1 MADFIVQDTEP
12 IIKVDSL
19 GIGLGTIQDIQRLSL
34 DDTEYLVVGDGM
46 GTANNNSN
54 QQDTKWNMYVNHEG
68 VAINTSRF
76 ITSNYRQPNASL
88 YVNRNIQCDGIIN
101 AHGIQFS
108 NISISGEI
116 GSNAL
121 IDLINSVNVLSQSQP
136 FKTGVATYFN
146 NLYDMKYLV
155 NNIYT
160 PNYLTLGGLVDTNY
174 NQHPLNINST
184 PNNDFNNIHIALRND
199 TYNTSTDELSK
210 LSIGIIGG
218 SNISPAVIATTKGMP
233 LEFHINKSAD
243 EINALY
249 NREAIPTYLNDAQYA
264 AMTIDNNGNVCI
276 GKNMAANITYYKNV
290 LFNGVSSNL
299 AYTKQTRLDVKGTA
313 KFDDVIIYDNFANSY
328 KHIDEVY
335 IRADGVGS
343 IRPSQITAG
352 IFTGSGYTFN
362 NIEVLE
368 KVNSKYINAS
378 TELTAQHIAAN
389 NITITQNATFRGTTN
404 FVNTTALSMNR
415 LEIVNDLVIGGIR
428 VNPINISD
436 ETLGYTTITS
446 NINTADGVNKYFFTY
461 VHSNIANLDANRNI
475 SFPNKLSVGANT
487 GEGFGGVVN
496 VFKTMS
502 SNNNFEVILQE
513 KVNNDKYIANIGR
526 LSYLDFYDN
535 SLLINT
541 NAVAGKQHNM
551 YFYPSFD
558 ISKLENNVF
567 RPNLLNTPPMLSIT
581 NTGLGVNRKLPHEGI
596 HLDINGKI
604 AATDYLLYKDDVL
617 TKMSG
622 FVYNGAKNYFNI
634 YNENTYKYCI
644 NYDNISAYAT
654 KMRGLNVKQGIN
666 SDAYYQND
674 KLIETLQV
682 TNNPSSFYTNKK
694 ISLGWS
700 GEDVHLPLQIRNTNI
715 EDYNHSIIRIFR
727 GVRGGGL
734 HNNAD
739 FSGLDICEYDRD
751 LRADRDLEKW
761 FIYKNHKYNDI
772 DSRDVARIGPLQIGY
787 TDKTI
792 EPTSFGMSMYYNT
805 LNSNY
810 HVDFN
815 NPNVSYDF
823 LKEDKNVAVSIH
835 GDLDV
840 YGNINIVDNTSNN
853 YNFRLKRLEGLTE
866 LTKYI
871 DVVSVSNILYKNILD
886 YNDIEYSGKNIVFK
900 PTKSIVVD
908 SIVNTDIPF
917 VVKQNNDG
925 LSVAKF
931 ITYTSNVLTDN
942 SGGGSGSGDG
952 INHNRDYSAI
962 ELGIYKFNDFNAS
975 YDKDITNI
983 KNMVQILVSNNNNI
997 QTDNT
1002 NLTFSYYKNDSNNHF
1017 YHPFVEFNNSFSKTY
1032 MHLGQGESGYNSNI
1046 SLHIDDDNKY
1056 GLQLTNSYNP
1066 VKINMLNIAGDR
1078 NKYST
1083 ISTGGANNNYR
1094 FTIDAAVVAANTE
1107 PAESDLLNILTID
1120 PYTTGIN
1127 LRDGVR
1133 YGFNETEPQQTMSIN
1148 SEYDEQTMLINARY
1162 TKDYIYSKVSVNS
1175 SNLVLTKPMAGAAAT
1190 DYWDNSTKTYST
1202 TFVNSISPEFI
1213 PVYDIFGSNIG
1224 GSGGSGSD
1232 PNGSG
1237 SGSGVVVYKTLT
1249 ATKNITYL
1257 SIHSNID
1264 LSYKFNE
1271 TNANI
1276 INTDYK
1282 ATDIIIDGAGAAAA
1296 APSYRIDFNKENLP
1310 ENDRQLFSITPLLS
1324 DTSNEIIGLDEMR
1337 LVNNQTSN
1345 IFNITLN
1352 NNIISK
1358 NYNFSC
1364 VFNNIYNVPSHL
1376 LGITTSNTVFTSN
1389 YRMVVDT
1396 ARGVSSNII
1405 SVNNEIYS
1413 YLPNVN
1419 SATKNI
1425 SKVFVN
1431 KNVIKLGDFNSLSNV
1446 FVDATTSNIVCYNYT
1461 SGASTAYSY
1470 TGKFAIHRTNT
1481 LSINSSNILPNTLT
1495 NSNYILNYTSNIIYA
1510 NANASGGSGDY
1521 NNISNIIN
1529 ITTSNEIVDTAFDT
1543 ELIYA
1548 ASNILINDEFS
1559 LYGAGLS
1566 NTIIIDEYF
1575 RRYTHNT
1582 HNNSN
1587 INIQLTT
1594 FNKTNLKPHI
1604 ILANSVK
1611 DDYTDRNSLI
1621 NEIYS
1626 YDGNL
1631 LINYS
1636 DNQLIHP
1643 QLLIDKVGN
1652 IQFYGDVKTSNDLY
1666 ISGNIF
1672 NVSGSNIIEELDR
1685 KIAKLGANSSLLLLE
1700 SIDILNSIVALK
1712 DNNMSNYLITTSNI
1726 LVSRTDL
1733 NDQNASNYILT
1744 TSNNLVSTV
1753 SVNDDNASNYILSTS
1768 NNLIA
1773 KVSEND
1779 NNSSNYIRSTSNN
1792 LIAKVSENDNNSSNY
1807 IRSTSN
1813 NLVSKIRENDENAS
1827 NYIRTTSNIL
1837 VSRTDLSDTNAS
1849 NYIRTTSNNISRRIT
1864 DLTTDMITE
1873 NLGAAKKFIINNAYD
1888 NHLSIYGNL
1897 MVSSNLIVRGAST
1910 TLDTEVYMTEKL
1922 EITNSGNSSNSSNT
1936 TQALAVKQNDTIN
1949 DIIRASNRDSNVFTL
1964 GNNGDVKIL
1973 GEYIRRGRDVVMDTS
1988 NYVRTTSN
1996 IFSKNLLDNVA
2007 TLNDSLRISNTQN
2020 SNYILSSSNNLVVSI
2035 NSIKSAWV
2043 ISASNVYSMT
2053 NVSIGTTSNIDTLT
2067 VDGAIICSKGITTSF
2082 SDNRLKNYTS
2092 NIANPIDLINRLNGF
2107 HFVPNDLAM
2116 NYGFTK
2122 TPDVGLSAQEV
2133 QSILPEIVRLA
2144 PFDMTRDTHNNIVSK
2159 SGDDYLT
2166 ICYEKMAPLFVECI
2180 KALKKE
2186 LNELRCEVAELRAA
2200 SDRRG

>member
-54 QQDTKWNMYVNHEG
+54 QQDTKWNMYVNHDG

-121 IDLINSVNVLSQSQP
+121 IDLIQSVNVLSQSQP
-136 FKTGVATYFN
+136 FKTGVATYYN

-199 TYNTSTDELSK
+199 TYNTSTEELSK

-249 NREAIPTYLNDAQYA
+249 NREAVPTYLNDAQFA

-276 GKNMAANITYYKNV
+276 GKNLAANITYYKNV

-299 AYTKQTRLDVKGTA
+299 VYTKQTRLDVKGAA

-352 IFTGSGYTFN
+352 IFNGSSYTFN
-362 NIEVLE
+362 NIDVIEAV
-368 KVNSKYINAS
+368 KSKYVNAT
-378 TELTAQHIAAN
+378 TELTAESIAAN
-389 NITITQNATFRGTTN
+389 NITISHNATFRGTTN
-404 FVNTTALSMNR
+404 FVNTTTLTMNR
-415 LEIVNDLVIGGIR
+415 LEIANDLVIGGIR

-446 NINTADGVNKYFFTY
+446 DTNTADGVNKYFFTY

-496 VFKTMS
+496 IFKTRS

-513 KVNNDKYIANIGR
+513 KVNDDKFIANIGH

-541 NAVAGKQHNM
+541 NAVEGKHHNM

-581 NTGLGVNRKLPHEGI
+581 NTGLGVNTKLPHEGI

-622 FVYNGAKNYFNI
+622 FVYNGSKNYFNI

-644 NYDNISAYAT
+644 NYDNIGAYST
-654 KMRGLNVKQGIN
+654 KMRGLNVKFGIN

-674 KLIETLQV
+674 KIIETLQV

-715 EDYNHSIIRIFR
+715 EDYNHSIIRIYR

-751 LRADRDLEKW
+751 LRADRDLDKW

-810 HVDFN
+810 HIDFN

-823 LKEDKNVAVSIH
+823 LKEDKNVAVSIY

-840 YGNINIVDNTSNN
+840 YGNINIVDRGDTSNN

-871 DVVSVSNILYKNILD
+871 DVVSVSNILYKNIID

-931 ITYTSNVLTDN
+931 ITYTSNVL
-942 SGGGSGSGDG
+942 SSGSGSSGDG

-975 YDKDITNI
+975 YDKDATNI

-1002 NLTFSYYKNDSNNHF
+1002 NLTFSYYKNDSNNDF

-1056 GLQLTNSYNP
+1056 GLQLTNSFNP
-1066 VKINMLNIAGDR
+1066 VKINMVNIAGDR

-1094 FTIDAAVVAANTE
+1094 FTIDAAVVAADTE
-1107 PAESDLLNILTID
+1107 PVDSELLNILTID

-1162 TKDYIYSKVSVNS
+1162 TKDYIYSRVSVNT
-1175 SNLVLTKPMAGAAAT
+1175 SNLVLTKPMAAGAA

-1202 TFVNSISPEFI
+1202 TYNNSISPVFV
-1213 PVYDIFGSNIG
+1213 PTYDIFGSNLE
-1224 GSGGSGSD
+1224 SGSSSIT
-1232 PNGSG
+1232 NA
-1237 SGSGVVVYKTLT
+1237 VVYKTLT
-1249 ATKNITYL
+1249 AVKKITYL

-1264 LSYKFNE
+1264 LTYKFND

-1282 ATDIIIDGAGAAAA
+1282 ATDIIIDTT
-1296 APSYRIDFNKENLP
+1296 PTYRIDFNKENMP

-1324 DTSNEIIGLDEMR
+1324 DTSNVIIGLDEMR

-1358 NYNFSC
+1358 NYYFSC
-1364 VFNNIYNVPSHL
+1364 IFNNIYNVPSHL

-1396 ARGVSSNII
+1396 TRGVSSNII

-1419 SATKNI
+1419 NATKNI

-1461 SGASTAYSY
+1461 SGTSTAYSY
-1470 TGKFAIHRTNT
+1470 KGRFAIHRTNT

-1495 NSNYILNYTSNIIYA
+1495 NSNYILNYTSNIRYV
-1510 NANASGGSGDY
+1510 NANASAGTY

-1529 ITTSNEIVDTAFDT
+1529 ITTSNEIVDGAYDT

-1548 ASNILINDEFS
+1548 SSNIQINDEFS

-1566 NTIIIDEYF
+1566 NSIIIDEYF
-1575 RRYTHNT
+1575 RHYTH
-1582 HNNSN
+1582 NSN
-1587 INIQLTT
+1587 INIQLTN

-1604 ILANSVK
+1604 ILGNSVK

-1636 DNQLIHP
+1636 DNQFIHP
-1643 QLLIDKVGN
+1643 QLLIDKLGN

-1672 NVSGSNIIEELDR
+1672 NVGGKNVIEDLDR
-1685 KIAKLGANSSLLLLE
+1685 KISSLGTNNCNLLLE
-1700 SIDILNSIVALK
+1700 SFQMLNTDIQFK
-1712 DNNMSNYLITTSNI
+1712 DISLSNYVFATNNRLVARGTLDDQNSSNYVLSTSNMLVAHITLNDQNSSNYVRSTSNMLVSHIALNDQNSSNYVRSTSNMLVSHIAANDQNASNYVRSTSNI
-1726 LVSRTDL
+1726 FVSLTSL
-1733 NDQNASNYILT
+1733 NDQNASNYIRN
-1744 TSNNLVSTV
+1744 TSNMLVAHIAA
-1753 SVNDDNASNYILSTS
+1753 NDHNASNYTLS
-1768 NNLIA
+1768 
-1773 KVSEND
+1773 
-1779 NNSSNYIRSTSNN
+1779 
-1792 LIAKVSENDNNSSNY
+1792 
-1807 IRSTSN
+1807 
-1813 NLVSKIRENDENAS
+1813 AS
-1827 NYIRTTSNIL
+1827 NI
-1837 VSRTDLSDTNAS
+1837 
-1849 NYIRTTSNNISRRIT
+1849 ISRRIT
-1864 DLTTDMITE
+1864 NLTTDMINE
-1873 NLGAAKKFIINNAYD
+1873 NVWGAKKFIINNAYD
-1888 NHLSIYGNL
+1888 NNLSVYGNL
-1897 MVSSNLIVRGAST
+1897 TVSSNLIVLGAST
-1910 TLDTEVYMTEKL
+1910 TLETEVYTTERL
-1922 EITNSGNSSNSSNT
+1922 EITNANNT
-1936 TQALAVKQNDTIN
+1936 TRALVIKQNDAIN
-1949 DIIRASNRDSNVFTL
+1949 DIIQASNRDGQVFAL
-1964 GNNGDVKIL
+1964 GNNGDVRIS

-2007 TLNDSLRISNTQN
+2007 YLNDTLRISDRHN
-2020 SNYILSSSNNLVVSI
+2020 SNYILASSNNLAFSI

-2043 ISASNVYSMT
+2043 ITTSNVYSLT
-2053 NVSIGTTSNIDTLT
+2053 NVSIGTASNIDTLT

-2144 PFDMTRDTHNNIVSK
+2144 PFDMKRDTYNNIVSK
-2159 SGDDYLT
+2159 SGDDFLT
-2166 ICYEKMAPLFVECI
+2166 ICYEKMAPLFVEAI

-2186 LNELRCEVAELRAA
+2186 LNELREEVAELRAA
-2200 SDRRG
+2200 NERRG

>member
-54 QQDTKWNMYVNHEG
+54 QQNTKWNMYVNHDG

-121 IDLINSVNVLSQSQP
+121 IDLIESVNVLSQSQP
-136 FKTGVATYFN
+136 FKTGVATYYN

-199 TYNTSTDELSK
+199 TYNTGTEELSK

-233 LEFHINKSAD
+233 LEFHINKSAV

-249 NREAIPTYLNDAQYA
+249 NREAVPTYLNDAQFA

-276 GKNMAANITYYKNV
+276 GKNLAANITYYKNV

-299 AYTKQTRLDVKGTA
+299 AYTKQTRLDVKGAA
-313 KFDDVIIYDNFANSY
+313 KFDDIIIYDNFANNY
-328 KHIDEVY
+328 KHIDDVY

-352 IFTGSGYTFN
+352 IFNGNSYTFN
-362 NIEVLE
+362 NIDVIEAV
-368 KVNSKYINAS
+368 KSKYVNAT
-378 TELTAQHIAAN
+378 TELTAESIAAN
-389 NITITQNATFRGTTN
+389 NITISQNATFRGTTN
-404 FVNTTALSMNR
+404 FVNTTSLSMNR
-415 LEIVNDLVIGGIR
+415 LEIANDLVIGGIR

-446 NINTADGVNKYFFTY
+446 DTNSADGVNKYFFTY

-496 VFKTMS
+496 IFKTRS

-513 KVNNDKYIANIGR
+513 KVNDDKFIANIGR

-541 NAVAGKQHNM
+541 NAVEGKHNNM

-581 NTGLGVNRKLPHEGI
+581 NTGIGVNTKLPHEGI

-604 AATDYLLYKDDVL
+604 AATDYLLYKDDVI
-617 TKMSG
+617 TRMTG
-622 FVYNGAKNYFNI
+622 FVYNGSKNYFNI

-644 NYDNISAYAT
+644 NYDNISAYST

-715 EDYNHSIIRIFR
+715 EDYNHSIIRIYR

-810 HVDFN
+810 HIDFN

-823 LKEDKNVAVSIH
+823 LKEDKNVAVSIY

-840 YGNINIVDNTSNN
+840 YGNINIVDRGDSSNN
-853 YNFRLKRLEGLTE
+853 YNFRLKRLEGLTD

-871 DVVSVSNILYKNILD
+871 DVVSVSNILYKNIID

-917 VVKQNNDG
+917 VVKQNNDR

-931 ITYTSNVLTDN
+931 ITYTSNVLTAN
-942 SGGGSGSGDG
+942 ASSGSVADG
-952 INHNRDYSAI
+952 INHNHDYSAI
-962 ELGIYKFNDFNAS
+962 ELGIYKFNDFNVS
-975 YDKDITNI
+975 YDKDLNNI
-983 KNMVQILVSNNNNI
+983 KNMVQILVSNNNDI
-997 QTDNT
+997 QTENT
-1002 NLTFSYYKNDSNNHF
+1002 NLTFSYYKNDSNNKF

-1032 MHLGQGESGYNSNI
+1032 MHLGQGTSGYNSNI

-1056 GLQLTNSYNP
+1056 GLQLTNSFNP
-1066 VKINMLNIAGDR
+1066 VKINMVNIAGDR

-1094 FTIDAAVVAANTE
+1094 FTINAAVVAANTE
-1107 PAESDLLNILTID
+1107 PVESDMLNILTID

-1162 TKDYIYSKVSVNS
+1162 TKDYIYSKVSVNT
-1175 SNLVLTKPMAGAAAT
+1175 SNLVLTKPVAAE
-1190 DYWDNSTKTYST
+1190 YWDNSAKTYST
-1202 TFVNSISPEFI
+1202 TYNNSISPVFV
-1213 PVYDIFGSNIG
+1213 PTYDIFGSNI
-1224 GSGGSGSD
+1224 D
-1232 PNGSG
+1232 SG
-1237 SGSGVVVYKTLT
+1237 SGITNTVVYKTLT
-1249 ATKNITYL
+1249 AVKKITYL

-1264 LSYKFNE
+1264 LTYKFND

-1282 ATDIIIDGAGAAAA
+1282 ATDIIIDTT
-1296 APSYRIDFNKENLP
+1296 PTYRIDFNKENMP
-1310 ENDRQLFSITPLLS
+1310 ENDRQLFSITPQLS
-1324 DTSNEIIGLDEMR
+1324 DTNNVIIGLDEMR

-1358 NYNFSC
+1358 NYYFSC
-1364 VFNNIYNVPSHL
+1364 IFNNIYNVPSHL

-1396 ARGVSSNII
+1396 TRGVSSNII

-1419 SATKNI
+1419 NATKNI

-1461 SGASTAYSY
+1461 SGTSTAYSY
-1470 TGKFAIHRTNT
+1470 KGRFAIHRTNT

-1495 NSNYILNYTSNIIYA
+1495 NSNYMLNYTSNIIYA
-1510 NANASGGSGDY
+1510 NADTSAGVY

-1529 ITTSNEIVDTAFDT
+1529 ITTSNEIVDGAYNT

-1548 ASNILINDEFS
+1548 SSNIRINDEFS

-1566 NTIIIDEYF
+1566 NSIIIDEYF
-1575 RRYTHNT
+1575 RHYTH
-1582 HNNSN
+1582 NSN
-1587 INIQLTT
+1587 INIQLTN

-1604 ILANSVK
+1604 ILGNSVK

-1636 DNQLIHP
+1636 DNQFVHP
-1643 QLLIDKVGN
+1643 QLLIDKLGN

-1672 NVSGSNIIEELDR
+1672 NVGGKNVIEDLDR
-1685 KIAKLGANSSLLLLE
+1685 KISSLGTNNCNLLLE
-1700 SIDILNSIVALK
+1700 SFQMLNTDIQFK
-1712 DNNMSNYLITTSNI
+1712 DISLSNYVLATNNRLIARGTLDDQNSSNYVRSTSNMLVAHI
-1726 LVSRTDL
+1726 TLNDQNSSNYVRSTSNMLVSHIAANDQNSSNYVRSTSNML
-1733 NDQNASNYILT
+1733 VAHIAANDQNASNYVRI
-1744 TSNNLVSTV
+1744 TSNIFVSLASLNDQSASNYVRSTSNMLVAHIAANNQNASNYTLATSNLVST
-1753 SVNDDNASNYILSTS
+1753 
-1768 NNLIA
+1768 
-1773 KVSEND
+1773 
-1779 NNSSNYIRSTSNN
+1779 
-1792 LIAKVSENDNNSSNY
+1792 
-1807 IRSTSN
+1807 
-1813 NLVSKIRENDENAS
+1813 
-1827 NYIRTTSNIL
+1827 
-1837 VSRTDLSDTNAS
+1837 
-1849 NYIRTTSNNISRRIT
+1849 RIT
-1864 DLTTDMITE
+1864 SLTTDMINE
-1873 NLGAAKKFIINNAYD
+1873 NAWGAKKFIINNAYD
-1888 NHLSIYGNL
+1888 NNLSVYGNL
-1897 MVSSNLIVRGAST
+1897 TVSSNLIVLGAST
-1910 TLDTEVYMTEKL
+1910 TLETEVYTTERL
-1922 EITNSGNSSNSSNT
+1922 EITNANNT
-1936 TQALAVKQNDTIN
+1936 TRALVIKQNDAIN
-1949 DIIRASNRDSNVFTL
+1949 DIIQASNRDGQVFAL
-1964 GNNGDVKIL
+1964 GNNGDVRIS

-1996 IFSKNLLDNVA
+1996 IFSKNLFDNVA
-2007 TLNDSLRISNTQN
+2007 TLNDSLRISDRHN
-2020 SNYILSSSNNLVVSI
+2020 SNYILASSNNLAFSI

-2043 ISASNVYSMT
+2043 ITTSNVYSLT
-2053 NVSIGTTSNIDTLT
+2053 NVSIGTASNIDTLT

-2082 SDNRLKNYTS
+2082 SDNRLKDYTS
-2092 NIANPIDLINRLNGF
+2092 NIANPVDLINRLNGF

-2144 PFDMTRDTHNNIVSK
+2144 PFDMTRDIGNNIVSK
-2159 SGDDYLT
+2159 SGDNFLT
-2166 ICYEKMAPLFVECI
+2166 ICYEKMAPLFVEAI

-2186 LNELRCEVAELRAA
+2186 LNELREEVAELRAA
-2200 SDRRG
+2200 SDRRV

>member
-1 MADFIVQDTEP
+1 MDDFIVQDTEP

-19 GIGLGTIQDIQRLSL
+19 GIGLSTIQDIQRLSL
-34 DDTEYLVVGDGM
+34 NDREYLVVGDGM
-46 GTANNNSN
+46 GTTNSTATSSN
-54 QQDTKWNMYVNHEG
+54 QQDTKWNMYVNHDG

-121 IDLINSVNVLSQSQP
+121 IDLIKSVNVLSQSQP

-184 PNNDFNNIHIALRND
+184 PNNDFHNIHIALRND
-199 TYNTSTDELSK
+199 TYNTSTEELSK

-218 SNISPAVIATTKGMP
+218 SNISPAVISTTKGMP

-249 NREAIPTYLNDAQYA
+249 NREAVPTYLNDAQFA

-276 GKNMAANITYYKNV
+276 GKNSAASITYYKNV
-290 LFNGVSSNL
+290 LFNGISSNQV
-299 AYTKQTRLDVKGTA
+299 YTKQTRFDVKGAA
-313 KFDDVIIYDNFANSY
+313 KFDDIIIFDNFANDY
-328 KHIDEVY
+328 KHMDEVY

-352 IFTGSGYTFN
+352 IFNGSSYTFN
-362 NIEVLE
+362 NIDVIEAV
-368 KVNSKYINAS
+368 KSRYVNAT
-378 TELTAQHIAAN
+378 TELTAQNIAASS
-389 NITITQNATFRGTTN
+389 ITISQNATFRGSTN
-404 FVNTTALSMNR
+404 FVNTTSLSMNR
-415 LEIVNDLVIGGIR
+415 LEIANDLIIGGVR

-496 VFKTMS
+496 VFKTRS

-513 KVNNDKYIANIGR
+513 KVNADKFIANIGR

-541 NAVAGKQHNM
+541 NAVAGKHHNM

-558 ISKLENNVF
+558 ISSLENNAL
-567 RPNLLNTPPMLSIT
+567 RPNLINTPPMLSIT

-596 HLDINGKI
+596 LLDINGKI

-617 TKMSG
+617 TRMSG

-715 EDYNHSIIRIFR
+715 EDYNHSIIRIYR

-739 FSGLDICEYDRD
+739 FSGIDICEYDRD

-792 EPTSFGMSMYYNT
+792 EPTSYGMSMYYNT

-810 HVDFN
+810 HIDFN

-823 LKEDKNVAVSIH
+823 LKEEKNVAVSIY

-840 YGNINIVDNTSNN
+840 YGNINIVDNNSSGSNN
-853 YNFRLKRLEGLTE
+853 FNFRLKRLEGQTDLR
-866 LTKYI
+866 KYI
-871 DVVSVSNILYKNILD
+871 DVVSVSNILYKNIID
-886 YNDIEYSGKNIVFK
+886 YDDIEYSGKNIVFK

-917 VVKQNNDG
+917 VIKQNNDR

-931 ITYTSNVLTDN
+931 ITYTSNLLTN
-942 SGGGSGSGDG
+942 NAINNANNA
-952 INHNRDYSAI
+952 INHNHDYSAL
-962 ELGIYKFNDFNAS
+962 ELGIYKYNDFNVS
-975 YDKDITNI
+975 YDKDNTNI
-983 KNMVQILVSNNNNI
+983 KNMVQILVSNNNDFAG
-997 QTDNT
+997 DNT
-1002 NLTFSYYKNDSNNHF
+1002 NLSFSYYKNDSNNDF

-1032 MHLGQGESGYNSNI
+1032 MHLGQGTSGYNSNI
-1046 SLHIDDDNKY
+1046 SLHIDDDNIY
-1056 GLQLTNSYNP
+1056 GLQLTNSFNP
-1066 VKINMLNIAGDR
+1066 VKINMVNIAGDR
-1078 NKYST
+1078 NKYT
-1083 ISTGGANNNYR
+1083 TVSTGGANNNYR

-1107 PAESDLLNILTID
+1107 PAQSDLLNILTID

-1127 LRDGVR
+1127 LRDGAR
-1133 YGFNETEPQQTMSIN
+1133 YGFNETEPLQTMSIN

-1175 SNLVLTKPMAGAAAT
+1175 SNLVLTKPIATGAV
-1190 DYWDNSTKTYST
+1190 WDNSTKTYST
-1202 TFVNSISPEFI
+1202 TYNNSISPEFI

-1224 GSGGSGSD
+1224 GTSSVSGAD
-1232 PNGSG
+1232 T
-1237 SGSGVVVYKTLT
+1237 VVYKTLT
-1249 ATKNITYL
+1249 AVKNITYL

-1264 LSYKFNE
+1264 LRYKFNE

-1276 INTDYK
+1276 INSNYK
-1282 ATDIIIDGAGAAAA
+1282 ATDIIIDTT
-1296 APSYRIDFNKENLP
+1296 PTYRIDFNKENLL
-1310 ENDRQLFSITPLLS
+1310 ENDRALFSITPQLS
-1324 DTSNEIIGLDEMR
+1324 DTRNEIIGLDEMR

-1358 NYNFSC
+1358 NYYFSC
-1364 VFNNIYNVPSHL
+1364 IFNNIYNVPSYL
-1376 LGITTSNTVFTSN
+1376 TGITTSNTVFTSN
-1389 YRMVVDT
+1389 YAMVVDT
-1396 ARGVSSNII
+1396 SRGVSSNII

-1461 SGASTAYSY
+1461 SGTSTAYSY
-1470 TGKFAIHRTNT
+1470 KGNFAIHRTNT
-1481 LSINSSNILPNTLT
+1481 LTINSSNILPNTLS
-1495 NSNYILNYTSNIIYA
+1495 NSNYILNYTSNIRYITDAY
-1510 NANASGGSGDY
+1510 NTY

-1529 ITTSNEIVDTAFDT
+1529 ITTSNEIVDGAYDT

-1548 ASNILINDEFS
+1548 ASNIRINDEFS
-1559 LYGAGLS
+1559 LYGVGLS
-1566 NTIIIDEYF
+1566 NSIIIDEYF
-1575 RRYTHNT
+1575 RHYIH
-1582 HNNSN
+1582 NSN

-1594 FNKTNLKPHI
+1594 YNKTNLKPHI
-1604 ILANSVK
+1604 ILGNSVK
-1611 DDYTDRNSLI
+1611 DDYSDRNSII
-1621 NEIYS
+1621 NEIFS
-1626 YDGNL
+1626 YDGNFK
-1631 LINYS
+1631 INYS
-1636 DNQLIHP
+1636 DNQYEHP

-1672 NVSGSNIIEELDR
+1672 NVGGSNIIEELDR

-1700 SIDILNSIVALK
+1700 SIDILNAIVALK

-1744 TSNNLVSTV
+1744 ASNNLISKVRE
-1753 SVNDDNASNYILSTS
+1753 NDENASNYILSAS
-1768 NNLIA
+1768 NNLI
-1773 KVSEND
+1773 
-1779 NNSSNYIRSTSNN
+1779 
-1792 LIAKVSENDNNSSNY
+1792 
-1807 IRSTSN
+1807 
-1813 NLVSKIRENDENAS
+1813 SKIRENDENASNYTRSTSNILVSLATLNDQNAS

-1837 VSRTDLSDTNAS
+1837 VSRATLNDQNAS
-1849 NYIRTTSNNISRRIT
+1849 NYIRATSNILVSLATLNDQNASNYIRATSNLISRRIT

-1873 NLGAAKKFIINNAYD
+1873 NLSASKKFIINNAYD

-1897 MVSSNLIVRGAST
+1897 TVSSNLIVLGAST
-1910 TLDTEVYMTEKL
+1910 TLETEVYTTERL
-1922 EITNSGNSSNSSNT
+1922 EITNANNT
-1936 TQALAVKQNDTIN
+1936 TRALVIKQNDTTN
-1949 DIIRASNRDSNVFTL
+1949 EIIQASNRDGTVFVL
-1964 GNNGDVKIL
+1964 GNNGDVKIS
-1973 GEYIRRGRDVVMDTS
+1973 GNYIRNARDVILDTS
-1988 NYVRTTSN
+1988 NYVLATSN
-1996 IFSKNLLDNVA
+1996 AITRRLVDNVA
-2007 TLNDSLRISNTQN
+2007 TLNNTLNINDRNN
-2020 SNYILSSSNNLVVSI
+2020 SNYISATSNILAFSI
-2035 NSIKSAWV
+2035 NNIKSSWV
-2043 ISASNVYSMT
+2043 ITASNVYSLT

-2082 SDNRLKNYTS
+2082 SDNRLKDYTS

-2107 HFVPNDLAM
+2107 HFVPNDTAL

-2144 PFDMTRDTHNNIVSK
+2144 PFDMTRDNHNNIVSK
-2159 SGDDYLT
+2159 SGDNYLT

-2180 KALKKE
+2180 KALKNE
-2186 LNELRCEVAELRAA
+2186 LDELRCEVKELRAVVA
-2200 SDRRG
+2200 TTTKGENGD

>member
-1 MADFIVQDTEP
+1 MGDFIVQDTEP

-19 GIGLGTIQDIQRLSL
+19 GIGLSTIQDIQRLSL
-34 DDTEYLVVGDGM
+34 NDREYLVVGDGM
-46 GTANNNSN
+46 GTTNSANASN
-54 QQDTKWNMYVNHEG
+54 QQDTKWNMYVNHDG

-121 IDLINSVNVLSQSQP
+121 IDLIQSVNVLSQSQP

-184 PNNDFNNIHIALRND
+184 PNNDFHNIHIALRND
-199 TYNTSTDELSK
+199 TYNTSTEELSK

-218 SNISPAVIATTKGMP
+218 SNISPAVISTTKGMP

-249 NREAIPTYLNDAQYA
+249 NREAVPTYLNDAQFA

-276 GKNMAANITYYKNV
+276 GKNKAASITYYKNV
-290 LFNGVSSNL
+290 LFNGISSNQV
-299 AYTKQTRLDVKGTA
+299 YTKQTRLDVKGAA
-313 KFDDVIIYDNFANSY
+313 KFDDIIIFDNFANDY
-328 KHIDEVY
+328 KHIDDVY

-352 IFTGSGYTFN
+352 IFNGSSYTFN
-362 NIEVLE
+362 NIDVLE
-368 KVNSKYINAS
+368 AVKSRYVNATS
-378 TELTAQHIAAN
+378 ELTAEHIAASS
-389 NITITQNATFRGTTN
+389 ITITQNATFRGNTN

-415 LEIVNDLVIGGIR
+415 LEIANDLVIGGIR

-496 VFKTMS
+496 VFKTRS

-541 NAVAGKQHNM
+541 NVVEGKHHNM

-558 ISKLENNVF
+558 ISKLENNAF

-581 NTGLGVNRKLPHEGI
+581 NTGLAVNRKLPHEGI
-596 HLDINGKI
+596 LLDINGKI

-682 TNNPSSFYTNKK
+682 TNNPDSFYTNKK

-715 EDYNHSIIRIFR
+715 EDYNHSIIRIYR

-734 HNNAD
+734 RNNAD

-823 LKEDKNVAVSIH
+823 LKEEKNVAVSIY

-840 YGNINIVDNTSNN
+840 YGNINIVDRGDSSNN
-853 YNFRLKRLEGLTE
+853 YNFRLKRLEGLTD
-866 LTKYI
+866 LRKYI
-871 DVVSVSNILYKNILD
+871 DVVSVSNILYKNIID
-886 YNDIEYSGKNIVFK
+886 YDDIEYSGKNIVFK

-931 ITYTSNVLTDN
+931 ITYTSNLLTAN
-942 SGGGSGSGDG
+942 AGGSVADG
-952 INHNRDYSAI
+952 INHHHDYSAI
-962 ELGIYKFNDFNAS
+962 ELGIYKYNDFNVS
-975 YDKDITNI
+975 YDKDNTNI
-983 KNMVQILVSNNNNI
+983 KNMVQILVSNNNDI
-997 QTDNT
+997 QAENT
-1002 NLTFSYYKNDSNNHF
+1002 NLTFSYYKNDINNDF

-1032 MHLGQGESGYNSNI
+1032 MHLGQGTSGYNSNI

-1056 GLQLTNSYNP
+1056 GLQLTNSFNP
-1066 VKINMLNIAGDR
+1066 VKINMVNIAGDR

-1107 PAESDLLNILTID
+1107 PTQSDLLNILTID

-1127 LRDGVR
+1127 LRDGAR

-1162 TKDYIYSKVSVNS
+1162 TKDYIYSRVSVNTN
-1175 SNLVLTKPMAGAAAT
+1175 NLVLTKPMAGAASP

-1202 TFVNSISPEFI
+1202 TFANSISPEFI
-1213 PVYDIFGSNIG
+1213 PTYDIFGSNIS
-1224 GSGGSGSD
+1224 GSGGSGA
-1232 PNGSG
+1232 
-1237 SGSGVVVYKTLT
+1237 VVYKTLT
-1249 ATKNITYL
+1249 AVKNITYL

-1264 LSYKFNE
+1264 LTYKFNE

-1276 INTDYK
+1276 INSNYK
-1282 ATDIIIDGAGAAAA
+1282 ATDIIIDTT
-1296 APSYRIDFNKENLP
+1296 PTYRIDFNKENLL
-1310 ENDRQLFSITPLLS
+1310 ENDRALFSITPQLS
-1324 DTSNEIIGLDEMR
+1324 DIRNEIIGLDEM
-1337 LVNNQTSN
+1337 LQVNNQTSN
-1345 IFNITLN
+1345 IFNLTLN

-1358 NYNFSC
+1358 NYYFSC
-1364 VFNNIYNVPSHL
+1364 IFNNIYNIPSHL
-1376 LGITTSNTVFTSN
+1376 TGITTSNTVFTSN
-1389 YRMVVDT
+1389 YRMIVDT

-1405 SVNNEIYS
+1405 EVNNEIYS

-1425 SKVFVN
+1425 CKVFVN

-1461 SGASTAYSY
+1461 SGTSTASGAYSY
-1470 TGKFAIHRTNT
+1470 KGKFAIHRTNT

-1495 NSNYILNYTSNIIYA
+1495 NSNYILNYTSNIRYIA
-1510 NANASGGSGDY
+1510 TA
-1521 NNISNIIN
+1521 NISNIIN
-1529 ITTSNEIVDTAFDT
+1529 ITTSNEMVDTAYNT

-1548 ASNILINDEFS
+1548 ASNIRINDEFS

-1566 NTIIIDEYF
+1566 NTVIIDEYF
-1575 RRYTHNT
+1575 RRYIQNS
-1582 HNNSN
+1582 NSN

-1604 ILANSVK
+1604 ILGNSVK
-1611 DDYTDRNSLI
+1611 DDYSDRNSII
-1621 NEIYS
+1621 NEIFS
-1626 YDGNL
+1626 YDGNFK
-1631 LINYS
+1631 INYS
-1636 DNQLIHP
+1636 DNQYEHP

-1672 NVSGSNIIEELDR
+1672 NVGGSNIIEELDR

-1700 SIDILNSIVALK
+1700 SIDILNAIVALK

-1744 TSNNLVSTV
+1744 TSNNLVS
-1753 SVNDDNASNYILSTS
+1753 
-1768 NNLIA
+1768 
-1773 KVSEND
+1773 
-1779 NNSSNYIRSTSNN
+1779 
-1792 LIAKVSENDNNSSNY
+1792 
-1807 IRSTSN
+1807 
-1813 NLVSKIRENDENAS
+1813 
-1827 NYIRTTSNIL
+1827 
-1837 VSRTDLSDTNAS
+1837 RTDLNDQNAS
-1849 NYIRTTSNNISRRIT
+1849 NYIRTTSNNLVSKVKENDDNSSNYINTTSNILVSLATLNDQNASNYVRATSNNLINKVRENDQNASNYISSTSNILVSLATLNDRNASNYTRATSNLISRRIT

-1873 NLGAAKKFIINNAYD
+1873 NLGAAKKFIINNKYNND
-1888 NHLSIYGNL
+1888 LEINGTLT
-1897 MVSSNLIVRGAST
+1897 VSSNLIVLGAST
-1910 TLDTEVYMTEKL
+1910 TLETEVYTTERL
-1922 EITNSGNSSNSSNT
+1922 EITNANNT
-1936 TQALAVKQNDTIN
+1936 TRALVIKQNDAIN
-1949 DIIRASNRDSNVFTL
+1949 DIIQASNRDGQVFAL
-1964 GNNGDVKIL
+1964 SNNGDVKIS
-1973 GEYIRRGRDVVMDTS
+1973 GEYIRRGRDVVLDTS
-1988 NYVRTTSN
+1988 NYVLATSN
-1996 IFSKNLLDNVA
+1996 TITRRLVDNVA
-2007 TLNDSLRISNTQN
+2007 TLNNTLNINDRNN
-2020 SNYILSSSNNLVVSI
+2020 SNYINATSNILAFSI
-2035 NSIKSAWV
+2035 NNIKSSWV
-2043 ISASNVYSMT
+2043 ITASNVYSLT

-2082 SDNRLKNYTS
+2082 SDNRLKDYTS

-2107 HFVPNDLAM
+2107 HFVPNDMAL

-2159 SGDDYLT
+2159 SGDNYLT

-2180 KALKKE
+2180 KALKNE
-2186 LNELRCEVAELRAA
+2186 LDELRCEVAELREAA
-2200 SDRRG
+2200 GTKRENED

>member
-54 QQDTKWNMYVNHEG
+54 QQDTKWNMYVNHDG

-121 IDLINSVNVLSQSQP
+121 IDLIQSVNVLSQSQP
-136 FKTGVATYFN
+136 FKTGVATYYN

-199 TYNTSTDELSK
+199 TYNTSTEELSK

-249 NREAIPTYLNDAQYA
+249 NREAVPTYLNDAQFA

-276 GKNMAANITYYKNV
+276 GKNLAANITYYKNV

-299 AYTKQTRLDVKGTA
+299 VYTKQTRLDVKGAA

-352 IFTGSGYTFN
+352 IFNGSSYTFN
-362 NIEVLE
+362 NIDVIEAV
-368 KVNSKYINAS
+368 KSKYVNAT
-378 TELTAQHIAAN
+378 TELTAESIAAN
-389 NITITQNATFRGTTN
+389 NITISHNATFRGTTN
-404 FVNTTALSMNR
+404 FVNTTTLTMNR
-415 LEIVNDLVIGGIR
+415 LEIANDLVIGGIR

-446 NINTADGVNKYFFTY
+446 DTNTADGVNKYFFTY

-496 VFKTMS
+496 IFKTRS

-513 KVNNDKYIANIGR
+513 KVNDDKFIANIGH

-541 NAVAGKQHNM
+541 NAVEGKHHNM

-581 NTGLGVNRKLPHEGI
+581 NTGLGVNTKLPHEGI
-596 HLDINGKI
+596 HLDIKGKI

-622 FVYNGAKNYFNI
+622 FVYNGSKNYFNI

-644 NYDNISAYAT
+644 NYDNIGAYST
-654 KMRGLNVKQGIN
+654 KMRGLNVKFGIN

-674 KLIETLQV
+674 KIIETLQV

-715 EDYNHSIIRIFR
+715 EDYNHSIIRIYR

-810 HVDFN
+810 HIDFN

-823 LKEDKNVAVSIH
+823 LKEDKNVAVSIY

-840 YGNINIVDNTSNN
+840 YGNINIVDRGDTSNN

-871 DVVSVSNILYKNILD
+871 DVVSVSNILYKNIID

-931 ITYTSNVLTDN
+931 ITYTSNVL

-952 INHNRDYSAI
+952 INHNHDYSAI
-962 ELGIYKFNDFNAS
+962 ELGIYKFNDFNVS
-975 YDKDITNI
+975 YDKDATNI
-983 KNMVQILVSNNNNI
+983 KNMVQILVSNNNDI

-1002 NLTFSYYKNDSNNHF
+1002 NLTFSYYKNDSNNDF

-1032 MHLGQGESGYNSNI
+1032 MHLGQGTSGYNSNI

-1056 GLQLTNSYNP
+1056 GLQLTNSFNP
-1066 VKINMLNIAGDR
+1066 VKINMVNIAGDR

-1094 FTIDAAVVAANTE
+1094 FTIDAAVVAADTE
-1107 PAESDLLNILTID
+1107 PIQSDLLNILTID

-1162 TKDYIYSKVSVNS
+1162 TKDYIYSRVSVNT
-1175 SNLVLTKPMAGAAAT
+1175 SNLVLTKPMAAAAA

-1202 TFVNSISPEFI
+1202 TYNNSISPVFV
-1213 PVYDIFGSNIG
+1213 PTYDIFGSNLE
-1224 GSGGSGSD
+1224 SGSS
-1232 PNGSG
+1232 SG
-1237 SGSGVVVYKTLT
+1237 SGITNAVVYKTLT
-1249 ATKNITYL
+1249 AVKKITYL

-1264 LSYKFNE
+1264 LTYKFND

-1282 ATDIIIDGAGAAAA
+1282 ATDIIIDTT
-1296 APSYRIDFNKENLP
+1296 PTYRIDFNKENMP

-1324 DTSNEIIGLDEMR
+1324 DTSNVIIGLDEMR

-1358 NYNFSC
+1358 NYYFSC
-1364 VFNNIYNVPSHL
+1364 IFNNIYNVPSHL

-1396 ARGVSSNII
+1396 TRGVSSNII

-1419 SATKNI
+1419 NATKNI

-1461 SGASTAYSY
+1461 SGTSTAYSY
-1470 TGKFAIHRTNT
+1470 KGRFAIHRTNT

-1495 NSNYILNYTSNIIYA
+1495 NSNYILNYTSNIRYV
-1510 NANASGGSGDY
+1510 NANASAGTY

-1529 ITTSNEIVDTAFDT
+1529 ITTSNEIVDGAYDT

-1548 ASNILINDEFS
+1548 SSNIQINDEFS

-1566 NTIIIDEYF
+1566 NSIIIDEYF
-1575 RRYTHNT
+1575 RHYTH
-1582 HNNSN
+1582 NSN
-1587 INIQLTT
+1587 INIQLTN

-1604 ILANSVK
+1604 ILGNSVK

-1636 DNQLIHP
+1636 DNQFIHP
-1643 QLLIDKVGN
+1643 QLLIDKLGN

-1672 NVSGSNIIEELDR
+1672 NVGGKNVIEDLDR
-1685 KIAKLGANSSLLLLE
+1685 KISSLGTNNCNLLLE
-1700 SIDILNSIVALK
+1700 SFQILNTDIQFK
-1712 DNNMSNYLITTSNI
+1712 DISLSNYVFATNNRLVARGTLDDQNSSNYVLSTSNMLVAHITLNDQNSSNYVRSTSNMLVSHIALNDQNSSNYVRSTSNMLVSHIAANDQNASNYVRSTSNI
-1726 LVSRTDL
+1726 FVSLTSL
-1733 NDQNASNYILT
+1733 NDQNASNYIRN
-1744 TSNNLVSTV
+1744 TSNMLVAHIAA
-1753 SVNDDNASNYILSTS
+1753 NDHNASNYTLS
-1768 NNLIA
+1768 
-1773 KVSEND
+1773 
-1779 NNSSNYIRSTSNN
+1779 
-1792 LIAKVSENDNNSSNY
+1792 
-1807 IRSTSN
+1807 
-1813 NLVSKIRENDENAS
+1813 AS
-1827 NYIRTTSNIL
+1827 NI
-1837 VSRTDLSDTNAS
+1837 
-1849 NYIRTTSNNISRRIT
+1849 ISRRIT
-1864 DLTTDMITE
+1864 NLTTDMINE
-1873 NLGAAKKFIINNAYD
+1873 NVWGAKKFIINNAYD
-1888 NHLSIYGNL
+1888 NNLSVYGNL
-1897 MVSSNLIVRGAST
+1897 TVSSNLIVLGAST
-1910 TLDTEVYMTEKL
+1910 TLETEVYTTERL
-1922 EITNSGNSSNSSNT
+1922 EITNANNT
-1936 TQALAVKQNDTIN
+1936 TRALVIKQNDAIN
-1949 DIIRASNRDSNVFTL
+1949 DIIQASNRDGQVFAL
-1964 GNNGDVKIL
+1964 GNNGDVRIS

-2007 TLNDSLRISNTQN
+2007 YLNDTLRISDRHN
-2020 SNYILSSSNNLVVSI
+2020 SNYILASSNNLAFSI

-2043 ISASNVYSMT
+2043 ITTSNVYSLT
-2053 NVSIGTTSNIDTLT
+2053 NVSIGTASNIDTLT

-2144 PFDMTRDTHNNIVSK
+2144 PFDMKRDTYNNIVSK
-2159 SGDDYLT
+2159 SGDDFLT
-2166 ICYEKMAPLFVECI
+2166 ICYEKMAPLFVEAI

-2186 LNELRCEVAELRAA
+2186 LNELREEVAELRAA
-2200 SDRRG
+2200 SERRG

>member
-34 DDTEYLVVGDGM
+34 DDSEYLVVGDGM

-54 QQDTKWNMYVNHEG
+54 QQDTKWNMYVNHDG

-121 IDLINSVNVLSQSQP
+121 IDLIQSVNVLSQSQP

-199 TYNTSTDELSK
+199 TYNTSTEELSK

-249 NREAIPTYLNDAQYA
+249 NREAIPTYLNDAQFA

-276 GKNMAANITYYKNV
+276 GKNLAASITYYKNV

-299 AYTKQTRLDVKGTA
+299 AYTKQTRLDVKGA
-313 KFDDVIIYDNFANSY
+313 ARFDDVIIYDNFANDY

-352 IFTGSGYTFN
+352 IFNGNSYTFN
-362 NIEVLE
+362 NIDVLE
-368 KVNSKYINAS
+368 TVDSKYVNVS
-378 TELTAQHIAAN
+378 TELTAESITAN
-389 NITITQNATFRGTTN
+389 NITISQNATFRGTTN
-404 FVNTTALSMNR
+404 FVNTTALTMNR
-415 LEIVNDLVIGGIR
+415 LEIANDLIIGGIR

-496 VFKTMS
+496 VFKTRS

-513 KVNNDKYIANIGR
+513 KVNDDKFIANIGH

-541 NAVAGKQHNM
+541 NAVEGKHHNM

-581 NTGLGVNRKLPHEGI
+581 NTGLGVNTKLPHEGI

-604 AATDYLLYKDDVL
+604 AATDYMLYKDDVI

-634 YNENTYKYCI
+634 YNDNTYKYCI
-644 NYDNISAYAT
+644 NYDNIGAYST

-674 KLIETLQV
+674 KIIETLQV

-700 GEDVHLPLQIRNTNI
+700 GEDVHLPLQIRNMNI

-810 HVDFN
+810 HIDFN

-823 LKEDKNVAVSIH
+823 LKEDKNVAVSIY

-840 YGNINIVDNTSNN
+840 YGNINIVDNGDSSNN

-942 SGGGSGSGDG
+942 SGGSGDG
-952 INHNRDYSAI
+952 INHNHDYSAI

-975 YDKDITNI
+975 YDKDHYNI

-997 QTDNT
+997 NTDNT
-1002 NLTFSYYKNDSNNHF
+1002 NLTFSYYKNDSNNDF

-1066 VKINMLNIAGDR
+1066 VKINMVNIAGDR

-1107 PAESDLLNILTID
+1107 PVDSELLNILTID

-1162 TKDYIYSKVSVNS
+1162 TKDYIYSKVSVNT
-1175 SNLVLTKPMAGAAAT
+1175 SNLVLTKPIGTGAAA

-1202 TFVNSISPEFI
+1202 TYNNSISPVFV
-1213 PVYDIFGSNIG
+1213 PTYDIFGSNLESDG
-1224 GSGGSGSD
+1224 GIT
-1232 PNGSG
+1232 NA
-1237 SGSGVVVYKTLT
+1237 VVYKTLT
-1249 ATKNITYL
+1249 ASKNITYL

-1264 LSYKFNE
+1264 LTYKFNE

-1282 ATDIIIDGAGAAAA
+1282 ATDIIIDTT
-1296 APSYRIDFNKENLP
+1296 PTYRIDFNKENLP

-1324 DTSNEIIGLDEMR
+1324 DTCNVIIGLDEMR

-1358 NYNFSC
+1358 NYYFSC
-1364 VFNNIYNVPSHL
+1364 IFNNIYNVPSHL

-1396 ARGVSSNII
+1396 TRGVSSNII

-1419 SATKNI
+1419 NATKNI

-1461 SGASTAYSY
+1461 SGTSTAYSY
-1470 TGKFAIHRTNT
+1470 KGRFAIHRTNT
-1481 LSINSSNILPNTLT
+1481 LSINSSNILPNTLS
-1495 NSNYILNYTSNIIYA
+1495 NSNYILNYTSNIRYA
-1510 NANASGGSGDY
+1510 DSGVY

-1529 ITTSNEIVDTAFDT
+1529 ITTSNEIVDGVYDT

-1548 ASNILINDEFS
+1548 SSNIHINDEFS

-1566 NTIIIDEYF
+1566 NSIIIDEYF
-1575 RRYTHNT
+1575 RHYTH
-1582 HNNSN
+1582 NSN
-1587 INIQLTT
+1587 INIQLTN

-1604 ILANSVK
+1604 ILGNSVK

-1636 DNQLIHP
+1636 DNQFIHP

-1672 NVSGSNIIEELDR
+1672 NVSGKNVIEDLDR
-1685 KIAKLGANSSLLLLE
+1685 KISSLGTNNCNLLLE
-1700 SIDILNSIVALK
+1700 SFQMLNTDIQLK
-1712 DNNMSNYLITTSNI
+1712 DISLSNYVFATNNR
-1726 LVSRTDL
+1726 LVASGAA
-1733 NDQNASNYILT
+1733 NDQNASNYTLN
-1744 TSNNLVSTV
+1744 TSNMLVSHIAA
-1753 SVNDDNASNYILSTS
+1753 NDQNASNYTLNTSNMLVSHIAANNQNASNYTLNTSNMLVSHIAANNQNASNYTLNTSNMLVSHIAANNQNASNYTLSTS
-1768 NNLIA
+1768 NM
-1773 KVSEND
+1773 
-1779 NNSSNYIRSTSNN
+1779 
-1792 LIAKVSENDNNSSNY
+1792 
-1807 IRSTSN
+1807 
-1813 NLVSKIRENDENAS
+1813 LVSHIAANNQNAS
-1827 NYIRTTSNIL
+1827 NYTLNTSNI
-1837 VSRTDLSDTNAS
+1837 
-1849 NYIRTTSNNISRRIT
+1849 ISRRIT
-1864 DLTTDMITE
+1864 NLTTDMINE
-1873 NLGAAKKFIINNAYD
+1873 NAEGAKKFIINNAYD
-1888 NHLSIYGNL
+1888 NNLSVYGNL
-1897 MVSSNLIVRGAST
+1897 TVSSNLIVLGAST
-1910 TLDTEVYMTEKL
+1910 TLETEVYTTERL
-1922 EITNSGNSSNSSNT
+1922 EITNANNT
-1936 TQALAVKQNDTIN
+1936 TRALVIKQNDTIN
-1949 DIIRASNRDSNVFTL
+1949 DIIQASNRDGQVFAL
-1964 GNNGDVKIL
+1964 GNNGDVRIS

-1996 IFSKNLLDNVA
+1996 IFSKNLFDNIA
-2007 TLNDSLRISNTQN
+2007 TINDSLRISDRHN
-2020 SNYILSSSNNLVVSI
+2020 SNYILSSSNNLAFSI

-2043 ISASNVYSMT
+2043 ITASNVYSMT
-2053 NVSIGTTSNIDTLT
+2053 NVSIGTASNIDTLT

-2122 TPDVGLSAQEV
+2122 TPDIGLSAQEV

-2144 PFDMTRDTHNNIVSK
+2144 PFDMKRDTYNNIVSK
-2159 SGDDYLT
+2159 SGDDFLT
-2166 ICYEKMAPLFVECI
+2166 ICYEKMAPLFVEAI

-2186 LNELRCEVAELRAA
+2186 LNELRLEVAELRAA

>member
-12 IIKVDSL
+12 IIKVDSI

-34 DDTEYLVVGDGM
+34 DHTEYLVVGDGM

-54 QQDTKWNMYVNHEG
+54 QQNTKWNMYVNHDG

-121 IDLINSVNVLSQSQP
+121 IDLIKSVNVLSQSQP
-136 FKTGVATYFN
+136 FKTGVATYYN
-146 NLYDMKYLV
+146 NIYDMKYLV

-199 TYNTSTDELSK
+199 TYNTSTEELSK
-210 LSIGIIGG
+210 FSIGIIGG
-218 SNISPAVIATTKGMP
+218 SNISPAVISTTKGMP
-233 LEFHINKSAD
+233 LEFHVNKSAA

-249 NREAIPTYLNDAQYA
+249 NRQAIPTYLNDAQFA
-264 AMTIDNNGNVCI
+264 AMTIDNNGSVCI
-276 GKNMAANITYYKNV
+276 GKNSAANITYYKNV
-290 LFNGVSSNL
+290 LFNGVSSNV
-299 AYTKQTRLDVKGTA
+299 AYTKQTRFDVKGA
-313 KFDDVIIYDNFANSY
+313 SKFDDIIIYDNFANSY

-335 IRADGVGS
+335 IRTDGVGS

-352 IFTGSGYTFN
+352 IFNGNSYTFN
-362 NIEVLE
+362 NIDVKEAV
-368 KVNSKYINAS
+368 KSKYVNAT
-378 TELTAQHIAAN
+378 TELTAQNIAAN
-389 NITITQNATFRGTTN
+389 SITISQNATFRGTTN
-404 FVNTTALSMNR
+404 FVNTTTLTMNR
-415 LEIVNDLVIGGIR
+415 LEIANDLIIGGIR

-446 NINTADGVNKYFFTY
+446 NTDDGVNKYFFTY

-475 SFPNKLSVGANT
+475 SFPNKLSVGPNT

-496 VFKTMS
+496 VFKTTS
-502 SNNNFEVILQE
+502 SNNNFNNFEVILQE
-513 KVNNDKYIANIGR
+513 NTYEDKYIANIGR

-541 NAVAGKQHNM
+541 NAVEGKHHNM

-558 ISKLENNVF
+558 ISMLENNVF
-567 RPNLLNTPPMLSIT
+567 RPNLLNTPPILSIT
-581 NTGLGVNRKLPHEGI
+581 NTGVGVNTKLPHEGI

-622 FVYNGAKNYFNI
+622 FVYNGIKNYFNI

-644 NYDNISAYAT
+644 NYDNISAYST

-682 TNNPSSFYTNKK
+682 TNNPDSFYTNKK

-715 EDYNHSIIRIFR
+715 EDYNHSIIRIYR
-727 GVRGGGL
+727 GIRGGGL

-751 LRADRDLEKW
+751 LSADRDLEKW

-823 LKEDKNVAVSIH
+823 LKEDKNVAVSIY

-840 YGNINIVDNTSNN
+840 YGNINIVDKGDSSNN
-853 YNFRLKRLEGLTE
+853 YNFRLKRLEGLTD
-866 LTKYI
+866 LRKYI
-871 DVVSVSNILYKNILD
+871 DVVSVSNILYKNIID

-931 ITYTSNVLTDN
+931 ITYTSNLLTN
-942 SGGGSGSGDG
+942 NAGGSG

-962 ELGIYKFNDFNAS
+962 ELGIYKYNSFDVS
-975 YDKDITNI
+975 YDKDHNNI

-997 QTDNT
+997 QTENT
-1002 NLTFSYYKNDSNNHF
+1002 NLTFSYYKNDINNDF

-1032 MHLGQGESGYNSNI
+1032 MHLGQGTSGYNSNI
-1046 SLHIDDDNKY
+1046 SLHIDDDNKF

-1066 VKINMLNIAGDR
+1066 VKINMVNIAGDR
-1078 NKYST
+1078 NKYCT
-1083 ISTGGANNNYR
+1083 ISTGNTNNYYR
-1094 FTIDAAVVAANTE
+1094 FTIDAAVVGSNTE
-1107 PAESDLLNILTID
+1107 PTQGDMLNILTID

-1133 YGFNETEPQQTMSIN
+1133 YGFNETVPLQTMSIN

-1162 TKDYIYSKVSVNS
+1162 TKNYIYSKVSVNT
-1175 SNLVLTKPMAGAAAT
+1175 SNLVLTKPVMGAT
-1190 DYWDNSTKTYST
+1190 DYWDNSTKTYRT
-1202 TFVNSISPEFI
+1202 TYNNSISPVFI
-1213 PVYDIFGSNIG
+1213 PRYDIYGSNIENVCG
-1224 GSGGSGSD
+1224 CIM
-1232 PNGSG
+1232 NA
-1237 SGSGVVVYKTLT
+1237 VVYKTLT
-1249 ATKNITYL
+1249 AVKKISYL

-1264 LSYKFNE
+1264 LTYKFNE

-1282 ATDIIIDGAGAAAA
+1282 ATDIIIDTT
-1296 APSYRIDFNKENLP
+1296 PTYRIDFNKENII
-1310 ENDRQLFSITPLLS
+1310 ENDRQLFSITPQLS
-1324 DTSNEIIGLDEMR
+1324 DSSNVIIGLDEMR
-1337 LVNNQTSN
+1337 LINNQTSN
-1345 IFNITLN
+1345 VFNITLN

-1358 NYNFSC
+1358 NYYFSC
-1364 VFNNIYNVPSHL
+1364 IFNNIYNVPSHL

-1389 YRMVVDT
+1389 YRMIVDT
-1396 ARGVSSNII
+1396 RRNVSSNII

-1419 SATKNI
+1419 SDTKNI

-1431 KNVIKLGDFNSLSNV
+1431 KNVIKLGDFYSLSNV

-1461 SGASTAYSY
+1461 SGTSSAYSY
-1470 TGKFAIHRTNT
+1470 KGKFAIHRTNT
-1481 LSINSSNILPNTLT
+1481 LSINSSNILPNTLA

-1510 NANASGGSGDY
+1510 YADGASATSY
-1521 NNISNIIN
+1521 NNISNIIK
-1529 ITTSNEIVDTAFDT
+1529 ISTSNEIVDRVYNT
-1543 ELIYA
+1543 ELIYTS
-1548 ASNILINDEFS
+1548 SNIQINDEFS

-1566 NTIIIDEYF
+1566 NSIIIDEYF
-1575 RRYTHNT
+1575 RHYTH
-1582 HNNSN
+1582 NSN
-1587 INIQLTT
+1587 INIQLTN

-1604 ILANSVK
+1604 ILGNTVK

-1636 DNQLIHP
+1636 DNQFTHP
-1643 QLLIDKVGN
+1643 QLLIDRLGN
-1652 IQFYGDVKTSNDLY
+1652 IQFYGDMKTSNDLY

-1672 NVSGSNIIEELDR
+1672 NVGGKNIIEDLDR
-1685 KIAKLGANSSLLLLE
+1685 KIAKLGANSSNLLLE
-1700 SIDILNSIVALK
+1700 SFEILNTDIQL
-1712 DNNMSNYLITTSNI
+1712 NNANASNYVFATSNI
-1726 LVSRTDL
+1726 LVERTNL
-1733 NDQNASNYILT
+1733 NDANASNYTL
-1744 TSNNLVSTV
+1744 
-1753 SVNDDNASNYILSTS
+1753 A
-1768 NNLIA
+1768 
-1773 KVSEND
+1773 
-1779 NNSSNYIRSTSNN
+1779 
-1792 LIAKVSENDNNSSNY
+1792 
-1807 IRSTSN
+1807 
-1813 NLVSKIRENDENAS
+1813 
-1827 NYIRTTSNIL
+1827 TSNIL
-1837 VSRTDLSDTNAS
+1837 VVRTNLNDANAS
-1849 NYIRTTSNNISRRIT
+1849 NYVFATSNILASRSILNNANASNYVFATSNILTARSILNDANASNYVLATSNLISRRIT
-1864 DLTTDMITE
+1864 NLTTDMINE
-1873 NLGAAKKFIINNAYD
+1873 NVEGAKKFIINNKYNND
-1888 NHLSIYGNL
+1888 LEINGTLTVN
-1897 MVSSNLIVRGAST
+1897 SNLIVLGAST
-1910 TLDTEVYMTEKL
+1910 TLETDVYTTERV
-1922 EITNSGNSSNSSNT
+1922 EITNANNT
-1936 TQALAVKQNDTIN
+1936 TQALAIKQNDKIN
-1949 DIIRASNRDSNVFTL
+1949 DIIRASNRDKQVFAL
-1964 GNNGDVKIL
+1964 SNNGDISIS
-1973 GEYIRRGRDVVMDTS
+1973 GGYIREGRDIVMDTS

-1996 IFSKNLLDNVA
+1996 IISKNLLDNVA
-2007 TLNDSLRISNTQN
+2007 ALNDTLRISDRYN
-2020 SNYILSSSNNLVVSI
+2020 SNYILASSNSLAFSI

-2043 ISASNVYSMT
+2043 IATSNVYSLT

-2082 SDNRLKNYTS
+2082 SDNRLKDYTS
-2092 NIANPIDLINRLNGF
+2092 NIANPVDLINRLNGF
-2107 HFVPNDLAM
+2107 HFVPNDLAL

-2144 PFDMTRDTHNNIVSK
+2144 PFDMTRDTCNNIVSK
-2159 SGDDYLT
+2159 SGDNFLT
-2166 ICYEKMAPLFVECI
+2166 ICYEKMAPLFVEAI

-2186 LNELRCEVAELRAA
+2186 LNELREEVAELRAA
-2200 SDRRG
+2200 SEKRG